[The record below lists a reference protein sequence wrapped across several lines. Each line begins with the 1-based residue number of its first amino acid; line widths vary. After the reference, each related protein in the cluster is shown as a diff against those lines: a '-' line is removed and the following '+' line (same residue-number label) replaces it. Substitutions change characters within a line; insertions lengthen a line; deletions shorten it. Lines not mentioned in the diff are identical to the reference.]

1 MASAET
7 TEVPAL
13 EHKTTP
19 SLVGEMS
26 LRTQSPASPASTP
39 SGSILPFSVPNCS
52 NLSLETGADSVSASA
67 AIRWVPSLASFDL
80 SPSYAT
86 SVSTRPSAEVKSPPP
101 DSTAAVHTATAAE
114 TFVSNSEPTPSSV
127 GWGLTV
133 SPSASFQTTPRC
145 SKVRRPRAARDSR
158 VFCTDSPP
166 RTGKGDASEDL
177 GHSQTKKPCLSRPK
191 FLYTTPNDSGSF
203 LGHPVVN
210 PQPTTRQQSCRTE
223 STTPSSFDAGAHAAK
238 RELEAVGT
246 CDSGSRP
253 HDSLSVLFSGLDKR
267 TATVDSEEAS
277 GFRDPG
283 KACSSQS
290 FLFSVSDKRTSG
302 LDSKATKSEEAS
314 GFRDSEK
321 ACNSLP
327 FLFPGPRFNSAR
339 CGKGTTGSFG
349 SAVKET
355 AVGVVGVHD
364 DAAPTRDS
372 QSFLFSDSD
381 KKVDGFGD
389 STTAAKNDGSVGVY
403 EPTRSCTSQ
412 STLFPGS
419 DKRADG
425 FLDSTTVTKN
435 VGSVG
440 VYETTRSCTLQS
452 TLFPDPCF
460 SSAYSAKKTDVSD
473 LSLYTE
479 ACGFRSSAD
488 VQGNE
493 NRPVGFFGLNE
504 KRSLH
509 QASSTVMVTSPVL
522 DEVLT
527 DVSDIELDYVLTM
540 SLPLAS

>member
-13 EHKTTP
+13 EPKTTP
-19 SLVGEMS
+19 SLVGELS
-26 LRTQSPASPASTP
+26 LRTQTPASPASTP
-39 SGSILPFSVPNCS
+39 CGSILPFSVPNCS
-52 NLSLETGADSVSASA
+52 DFSPETGADSVSASA
-67 AIRWVPSLASFDL
+67 TIRWVPSLASYDL

-101 DSTAAVHTATAAE
+101 ANTAAAHTTAAE
-114 TFVSNSEPTPSSV
+114 PFVSKSEPTPSSV
-127 GWGLTV
+127 GCGLTV

-145 SKVRRPRAARDSR
+145 SKVRRPRAARDSQ
-158 VFCTDSPP
+158 VFCTDSAP
-166 RTGKGDASEDL
+166 RTGKRDASEDL
-177 GHSQTKKPCLSRPK
+177 GHSQTKKPCLSGPT
-191 FLYTTPNDSGSF
+191 FLYSTSNVSGSF

-210 PQPTTRQQSCRTE
+210 PQPTTRQQSCKTE
-223 STTPSSFDAGAHAAK
+223 STTPSSFGVGAHAAK

-253 HDSLSVLFSGLDKR
+253 HDSLSFLFSDSDQR

-277 GFRDPG
+277 GFLDPG

-302 LDSKATKSEEAS
+302 LDSKATKSEQAS

-339 CGKGTTGSFG
+339 CGKGTTGSLG

-364 DAAPTRDS
+364 DAPPTRDS
-372 QSFLFSDSD
+372 QSFLFPDWD
-381 KKVDGFGD
+381 KRADGFGD

-403 EPTRSCTSQ
+403 ETTRSCTSQ
-412 STLFPGS
+412 SP
-419 DKRADG
+419 
-425 FLDSTTVTKN
+425 
-435 VGSVG
+435 
-440 VYETTRSCTLQS
+440 
-452 TLFPDPCF
+452 LFPDPCF

-473 LSLYTE
+473 LSLYAE
-479 ACGFRSSAD
+479 AFRSSAD

-493 NRPVGFFGLNE
+493 EP
-504 KRSLH
+504 
-509 QASSTVMVTSPVL
+509 P
-522 DEVLT
+522 
-527 DVSDIELDYVLTM
+527 
-540 SLPLAS
+540 